1 VGKFLMMNRR
11 DFIALAGGA
20 AVAPA
25 SLWPLAAGA
34 QQVSMPVIGLLY
46 GVSAVEW
53 AGRIAGFRRG
63 LSEMR
68 FVEGRNVAIDYRWA
82 AGQYDQLPVMA
93 ADLVS
98 RNVAV
103 IISGG
108 SDLATRAAM
117 AATQTIPIVFTT
129 AGNPVQLGLVA
140 SLNRPGGNATGLTT
154 FGRELGPK
162 RLELLRELFP
172 AAGTVALLVNP
183 NNPATAQA
191 ESQSAQTAARRLGL
205 EIIVVGAGTAD
216 EIDSAVATAAQQRA
230 AALLVASD
238 AYLSSRREQIAQLGL
253 RHGLP
258 TMSNERGAVGVGQLM
273 SYGNDVADAYR
284 QAGTYVGRIL
294 KGEKPA
300 DLPVMQPTKFELAV
314 NVKTAKALGL
324 TIPESFL
331 LRADAVVE

>member
-1 VGKFLMMNRR
+1 MKRR

-20 AVAPA
+20 AVA
-25 SLWPLAAGA
+25 WPLAARS
-34 QQVSMPVIGLLY
+34 QQPAMPVIGLLY
-46 GVSAVEW
+46 GVSAAEW
-53 AGRIAGFRRG
+53 ASRIAGFRRG
-63 LSEMR
+63 LGEMGLI
-68 FVEGRNVAIDYRWA
+68 EGRNAAIEYRWA
-82 AGQYDQLPVMA
+82 AGQFDRLPAMA

-103 IISGG
+103 IIAGG

-140 SLNRPGGNATGLTT
+140 SLNRPGSNATGITT

-162 RLELLRELFP
+162 RLELMRELLP
-172 AAGTVALLVNP
+172 VAGKFALLVNP
-183 NNPATAQA
+183 NNPMVAQA
-191 ESQSAQTAARRLGL
+191 ESQTAQTAARHLGL
-205 EIIVVGAGTAD
+205 EIIVVGGGTENEVEEAL
-216 EIDSAVATAAQQRA
+216 ATAVKQRA

-238 AYLSSRREQIAQLGL
+238 AYLSSRREQIAALGM
-253 RHGLP
+253 HHALP
-258 TMSNERGAVGVGQLM
+258 TVSNDRAAVAAGQLL
-273 SYGNDVADAYR
+273 SYASDTVDLYR

-300 DLPVMQPTKFELAV
+300 DLPVLQPTKFELTI
-314 NVKTAKALGL
+314 NLKTAKALGL

-331 LRADAVVE
+331 LRADEVIE